1 MCCKEIGMDNKAVA
15 IQVKGVEKAYKLYD
29 KPSDRLKEALGLS
42 RKKRYKEHYALKGID
57 MTIRQGE
64 TVGIIGTNGSGK
76 STILKI
82 ITGVLNPSSG
92 QVAVNGRISA
102 LLELGAGFNM
112 EYNGIENIY
121 LNGTMIGFS
130 RKEIDARMDEIL
142 NFADIG
148 AYVHQPVKTYS
159 SGMFVRL
166 AFAVA
171 INIDPEILIVDEA
184 LSVGDVFF
192 QAKCYHKF
200 EEFKKM
206 GKTIL
211 FVSHDLSSISKYC
224 DRVMLLNQG
233 TKLGE
238 GSPKEMIDAYKQVLV
253 GQYPLPEDNGNHLLD
268 DHEIGAAAAKAGG
281 EKKPA
286 SQDGKGHGKV
296 SQGEPGGKLL
306 EQNAV
311 NPELLEYG
319 TKAAVIEE
327 YSVTDEA
334 GRKTGAIIKGQF
346 CSVHMTVRFQK
357 DIHAPIFAFTIKNSK
372 GVEITGTN
380 TMVEKA
386 FLEPVSAGAVKKI
399 TFTQKLDLQGG
410 EYLLSLG
417 VTGYEKEDF
426 QVYHRLYDVM
436 NITVI
441 SDKDTVGY
449 YDMNSSIQVTD

>member
-1 MCCKEIGMDNKAVA
+1 
-15 IQVKGVEKAYKLYD
+15 
-29 KPSDRLKEALGLS
+29 
-42 RKKRYKEHYALKGID
+42 
-57 MTIRQGE
+57 
-64 TVGIIGTNGSGK
+64 
-76 STILKI
+76 
-82 ITGVLNPSSG
+82 
-92 QVAVNGRISA
+92 
-102 LLELGAGFNM
+102 
-112 EYNGIENIY
+112 
-121 LNGTMIGFS
+121 
-130 RKEIDARMDEIL
+130 
-142 NFADIG
+142 
-148 AYVHQPVKTYS
+148 
-159 SGMFVRL
+159 
-166 AFAVA
+166 
-171 INIDPEILIVDEA
+171 
-184 LSVGDVFF
+184 
-192 QAKCYHKF
+192 
-200 EEFKKM
+200 KM

-233 TKLGE
+233 KKLGE

-286 SQDGKGHGKV
+286 GQDGKGHGKV